1 MVAERDDWVVQL
13 TEPPKLMAGS
23 RQCHVHV
30 KELGG
35 RNKRQVRFV
44 EADGEKEVGVG
55 AGSSAIFA
63 KYVQGFDGIVSSLCV
78 RQRPVL
84 FCFVFVLFCL
94 VWFGLVWFR
103 FVWFGM
109 VWFGFPSR
117 HTVYKRG
124 TGNCKS
130 QLIPVLL
137 PAQPRERKPKRMIPL
152 PTQKRMTPLTTQ
164 KRMTPPNT
172 E

>member
-1 MVAERDDWVVQL
+1 
-13 TEPPKLMAGS
+13 MAGS

-63 KYVQGFDGIVSSLCV
+63 KCVQGFDGIVSSLCV

-84 FCFVFVLFCL
+84 FGL
-94 VWFGLVWFR
+94 VWFGLVW
-103 FVWFGM
+103 V
-109 VWFGFPSR
+109 S
-117 HTVYKRG
+117 
-124 TGNCKS
+124 
-130 QLIPVLL
+130 IP
-137 PAQPRERKPKRMIPL
+137 PHGI
-152 PTQKRMTPLTTQ
+152 QKRHRKLQTSAHTEIAYPCCYPRSLEREET
-164 KRMTPPNT
+164 KKNDTPPDTEKNDPPNNT
-172 E
+172 EKNDPSQHKKE